1 VPTDALL
8 LTESDLLP
16 LTRDPAVID
25 GAIAALEAATRALHE
40 GGVTQATFMGRA
52 MGNGRPSARLTLATG
67 AGLHTGVRL
76 QGNGQAANNRSY
88 VLADGETGGVL
99 SVMNFGTVNPLR
111 VGASGGLAA
120 KYLAPPRTHT
130 LAVIGSSEQA
140 GTQAQAIVRALP
152 GLQGAL
158 VYSPN
163 PQHRAAFAAQMTGWL
178 GLPFRPV
185 GSIDEAVGDAGV
197 VTLANSAREVLLW
210 PRQLQKGALVID
222 VSEQQLAPEFVTAAQ
237 AVFVTWE
244 GVAANPIPR
253 EPYSTPIKAGSFT
266 REHLGA
272 ELTAVVGAG
281 ANPRRTPDDTV
292 VYVLTATHVH
302 DLAMAQWAYDWA
314 RNAGVGTSFVLTP

>member
-1 VPTDALL
+1 MPSDALL
-8 LTESDLLP
+8 LTEADLLP
-16 LTRDPAVID
+16 LTQGADVID
-25 GAIAALEAATRALHE
+25 GAIAALEVATVALHTE
-40 GGVTQATFMGRA
+40 SVTQATFMGRA
-52 MGNGRPSARLTLATG
+52 MANGRPSARLTLATG
-67 AGLHTGVRL
+67 AGLHTGVRI
-76 QGNGQAANNRSY
+76 QGNGQGANNRTY

-140 GTQAQAIVRALP
+140 RTQVQAIVRALP
-152 GLQGAL
+152 DLQGAL

-163 PQHRAAFAAQMTGWL
+163 AQHRAAFAQRMTGWL
-178 GLPFRPV
+178 GIPFKDV
-185 GSIDEAVGDAGV
+185 GSIDEAVADAGV

-222 VSEQQLAPEFVTAAQ
+222 VSEQQLAPEFVTSARS
-237 AVFVTWE
+237 VFVTWE
-244 GVAANPIPR
+244 GVANNPIPR
-253 EPYSTPIKAGSFT
+253 EPYSTPIKASTFT

-272 ELTAVVGAG
+272 ELTAVVAAG
-281 ANPRRTPDDTV
+281 ANPRRTPDDVV

-314 RNAGVGTSFVLTP
+314 RANGLGTPFVLTP